1 MRTFQNLLF
10 VVIILLGCASCDKK
24 PQSFSDVK
32 SAMDACNQHLA
43 ELKTTKD
50 VSIKKALSLYKETK
64 ELQDSAMAAFA
75 RDTNVV
81 INDAIIND
89 FFIVC
94 DSMNTCM
101 KSIVL
106 TDDRTID
113 DAIYFKVNMSAKKNK
128 IRKSELFEETSEFY
142 TKLNDV
148 PLYGTPQETINQYLH
163 LLNYTKNN
171 EIKNEKQF
179 YNFIADEDKCFR
191 SLLKYLDKIDNDNV
205 SKILEW
211 TEDILVNVENTFSK
225 TKIRS
230 KINMYVA
237 MRFNRRIIQNAEVVE
252 QQIKSKTKLSE
263 QQMMEYKWMLLQP
276 FISIDSELM
285 AYITK
290 DQEKVISNI
299 GENLETY
306 LTYLNGDRW
315 NNMDKETKQY
325 LTKIIVAYIINSCL
339 I

>member
-1 MRTFQNLLF
+1 MRTFKNLF
-10 VVIILLGCASCDKK
+10 IAISILIGCVACEQK
-24 PQSFSDVK
+24 PQSFTDAK
-32 SAMDACNQHLA
+32 SAMEACNQHLT
-43 ELKTTKD
+43 ELKKTKD

-64 ELQDSAMAAFA
+64 NLQDSAMAAFA
-75 RDTNVV
+75 RDTNIV

-89 FFIVC
+89 FFLIC
-94 DSMNTCM
+94 DSMNTCI

-113 DAIYFKVNMSAKKNK
+113 DAIYFKLNMSIKKEAV
-128 IRKSELFEETSEFY
+128 RKSESYEETADFY
-142 TKLNDV
+142 KKLDDA
-148 PLYGTPQETINQYLH
+148 PIYGTPQETVNQYLR
-163 LLNYTKNN
+163 LLTYTMKNK
-171 EIKNEKQF
+171 IRNEKQF
-179 YNFIADEDKCFR
+179 YNFIAEEDRCFR
-191 SLLKYLDKIDNDNV
+191 SLLKYLNKVDEDHV

-211 TEDILVNVENTFSK
+211 TEGVLVDIEKNFSK
-225 TKIRS
+225 TKIRN

-237 MRFNRRIIQNAEVVE
+237 MRFNRRIIQNAETVE
-252 QQIKSKTKLSE
+252 TQIKAKTQLTE
-263 QQMMEYKWMLLQP
+263 QQMLEYKWMILQP
-276 FISIDSELM
+276 FVSIDSELM

-290 DQEKVISNI
+290 DQEKTITNI

-315 NNMDKETKQY
+315 GNMDKETKQY